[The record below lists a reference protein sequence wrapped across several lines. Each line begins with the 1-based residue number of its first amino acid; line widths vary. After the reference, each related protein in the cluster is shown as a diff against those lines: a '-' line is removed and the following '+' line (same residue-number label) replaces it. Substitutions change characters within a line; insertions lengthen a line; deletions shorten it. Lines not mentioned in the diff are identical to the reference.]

1 MGIVFTNT
9 AASVLTAPMAPT
21 TTALSVTIGTGV
33 LFVVT
38 APPDTLRVTIT
49 DALTGTL
56 HEVVEVTATSGDT
69 FTVTRGMEGTTPLNW
84 NVGDKVAALIT
95 AGGLNAKAPKAN
107 PVFSGT
113 VTTGFNTLDDG
124 SGNAVIAGTVKGAAG
139 TAPTNLVTLAQAQGL
154 FVPLAYALFG
164 SPISVNTTLTSGQSG
179 NSFIASAGI
188 ITLPA
193 PTLGDYFR
201 FIGEGAGTAVL
212 QATAPAVLVMPDNSN
227 ISGNSIAIQP
237 GSTWSIIADGTNWIV
252 ISLTGVVVGRAA
264 TATNEMVTLGQLES
278 GTGITSLKSAHNAL
292 DDGLGNASISAGL
305 TVTGASHSGGP
316 LTGPHNTL
324 DDGAGNVTIAGSV
337 HTAHNTLDDGL
348 GNTTISGAFSASN
361 VGAVLTNT
369 RLGGSAQTAVTLGTG
384 NTAVGDLAN
393 TAITTGSSNT
403 ALGAN
408 ALQSVISASSNTAL
422 GASAL
427 SLNTSPNNTAV
438 GANAAPVATT
448 ATGLAIIGAGAAVAL
463 TTGNNATVLGAG
475 AAVALTTGNNATVLG
490 AGALAANT
498 TGSDN
503 IAIGFDSQLHST
515 GSSNIAIGSNALGN
529 TSGSNNVAVG
539 LNALNMGLGAT
550 TIADTIAIGTDAL
563 YTLQSG
569 TANLAIG
576 SNALQASLTGSN
588 NFAMGYD
595 SQKLSTSGYSNLTLG
610 NNSGA
615 NLTTGYENI
624 CIGLNAGVAL
634 TVANDNILI
643 GVNSCNALN
652 TGSNNVFIGNNMMN
666 GSLTNVSDAICIG
679 YGAIN
684 ASGTVALGYNAVT
697 GVGATVIG
705 YYAGANGGAYQTLL
719 GYQALGSAQ
728 PCNCMVAVG
737 YQALQN
743 FRTFEGYNVV
753 AVGYQAGQN
762 SEGGDSIFIGSY
774 AGQNCTSNYNVACGF
789 SALQNAS
796 SQYNTAIG
804 HLAMNTTVAA
814 TGVGNTAVGAQTLQA
829 ITSGAI
835 NTSVGMSAGRGITTG
850 SGNVSIGDATA
861 ANVVAPAFNITT
873 QNNYISLGSTAT
885 TNAYINVAW
894 TVVSDQRDKTNIAPL
909 ASGLDL
915 VANLKP
921 ISYQRRESRDSD
933 EAVGPVRYG
942 FLAQDVLAAEGENNV
957 LVDAGN
963 PDQLYFH
970 ETSLLAVLVKAIQDQ
985 QLLIDKLN
993 AKVFK

>member
-38 APPDTLRVTIT
+38 APPDTLRLTIT

-212 QATAPAVLVMPDNSN
+212 QAPAPAVLVMPDNSN

-237 GSTWSIIADGTNWIV
+237 GATWDIIADGTNWIV
-252 ISLTGVVVGRAA
+252 ISMTGTIVGNVA

-278 GTGITSLKSAHNAL
+278 GTGIASLKSAHNAL

-475 AAVALTTGNNATVLG
+475 A
-490 AGALAANT
+490 LAANT

-515 GSSNIAIGSNALGN
+515 GSNNIAIGSNALGN

-666 GSLTNVSDAICIG
+666 GYLTNVSDAICIG

-697 GVGATVIG
+697 GVGSTVIG
-705 YYAGANGGAYQTLL
+705 YYAGANGGSYQTLL
-719 GYQALGSAQ
+719 GYQALGSARS
-728 PCNCMVAVG
+728 CYNMVAVG

-743 FRTFEGYNVV
+743 FGIFDDHDVV

-762 SEGGDSIFIGSY
+762 SAGGYSIFIGSY
-774 AGQNCTSNYNVACGF
+774 AGQNCTSAYNVACGT

-804 HLAMNTTVAA
+804 NLAMNTTVAA
-814 TGVGNTAVGAQTLQA
+814 TGVGNTAVGAQTLRA

-835 NTSVGMSAGRGITTG
+835 NTSVGMSAGQGITTG